1 MSPRPVPPAPPASPA
16 GRCPLCGAPNGCAI
30 APRHGAAIERAAQPL
45 DCWCLHT
52 RIAPAALARAR
63 QTQPEQCLCRACATG
78 HKPPATRH
86 QPQGDP
92 MSPDYQPE
100 TMTRAQ
106 AEQLPGT
113 VLLDFG
119 ANWCSICK
127 AARAHVEAALAEHP
141 QVRHIRIEDG
151 KGRPLGR
158 EFGVKLWPS
167 LFLLRDGQVQ
177 AQVVRPESAEA
188 VRAALAA
195 AALPGSA

>member
-1 MSPRPVPPAPPASPA
+1 MS
-16 GRCPLCGAPNGCAI
+16 
-30 APRHGAAIERAAQPL
+30 Q
-45 DCWCLHT
+45 
-52 RIAPAALARAR
+52 
-63 QTQPEQCLCRACATG
+63 
-78 HKPPATRH
+78 
-86 QPQGDP
+86 
-92 MSPDYQPE
+92 DYQPE

-119 ANWCSICK
+119 ANWCSICN
-127 AARAHVEAALAEHP
+127 AARPHVEAALADHP

-177 AQVVRPESAEA
+177 TQLVRPESTEA

-195 AALPGSA
+195 ALPGSPGA